1 MNRRRQFLKL
11 AGAGAAMAIA
21 GHGRIARAAKGAH
34 VIVIGGGFG
43 GATCAK
49 YLRLTDP
56 GIEVTLIEP
65 ATHYITCPFSNLVL
79 GGLRTMGSITQGY
92 DALRKRHGVHV
103 LHQRV
108 RAIDPGGKK
117 VTLDNGKSLRYDR
130 LVVSPGISFKWDAI
144 RGYNEAA
151 AQVMPHAW
159 QAGAQTLLLKKQLQ
173 AMAAN
178 GTVIL
183 AAPANPFRCPPGPY
197 ERASLIAHYLK
208 QHKPRAKILILDA
221 KDKFSKQPLFQAA
234 WDRLYPGMIE
244 WVGAAKGG
252 AVVAVD
258 AKRLRVET
266 DIGTHT
272 AHVAN
277 IIPPQAA
284 GDIALASGLAD
295 DSGFCPVDPYTFEST
310 IHPDV
315 YVIGDAAI
323 AGALPKSGFAAN
335 SEGKMAAAAIVAAFR
350 GEAPPVPSLVNTCY
364 SVVGPQYGISVAGV
378 YRLVDGA
385 LVEVE
390 GAGGVSPKD
399 AGDDVRAAEARYAA
413 GWYASIAADTWG

>member
-1 MNRRRQFLKL
+1 MSSRRQFLKL
-11 AGAGAAMAIA
+11 AGAGAAMAFA

-65 ATHYITCPFSNLVL
+65 ATHYLTCPFSNLVL
-79 GGLRTMGSITQGY
+79 GGLRTMGSITQNY
-92 DALRKRHGVHV
+92 AALRNRHGVHV
-103 LHQRV
+103 IHQRV

-117 VTLDNGKSLRYDR
+117 VTLNNGKSLRYDR
-130 LVVSPGISFKWDAI
+130 LVVSPGISLKWDAI

-178 GTVIL
+178 GTVII

-208 QHKPRAKILILDA
+208 QHKPRAKVLILDA

-244 WVGAAKGG
+244 WVGSTKGG

-258 AKRLRVET
+258 PKRLRIET
-266 DIGTHT
+266 EADTHR
-272 AHVAN
+272 ANVAN

-284 GDIALASGLAD
+284 GHIALASGLAD

-315 YVIGDAAI
+315 YVIGDSAI

-335 SEGKMAAAAIVAAFR
+335 SEGKMAAAAIVSAFR

-364 SVVGPQYGISVAGV
+364 SVVGPKYGISVAGV
-378 YRLVDGA
+378 YRLVNGA

-399 AGDDVRAAEARYAA
+399 AGDDTRAAEARYAA